1 MSTLTKDQIQQQL
14 KLTDDVFHRLIVAL
28 ERYEAYIE
36 KQRTG
41 EEKNS
46 LVQTAMHSS
55 RDEHDYTL
63 TPTGEVLY
71 RELRLQCVSLNVETV
86 YDDDEISKISNQ
98 LFLEDLLEW
107 YGGREDSIPYNE
119 IDAFAYPIICSV
131 CQLAKSP
138 EEVKTITE
146 NYIRVLPQIEKTG
159 EEIMNGLA
167 AWIKG
172 ADRVQHSMEKNKE
185 EDDDI
190 ITSHRRGNAIDGYY
204 RLFASFIYLF
214 DDVAPAKNLCKI
226 VTDFIPDLASSC
238 KSVNPTAADELYERK
253 KTKEQSE
260 DVDEPIPF
268 ESVVEK
274 SEQEQVSSPT
284 EDWLSKAREL
294 YEILKRIFEK

>member
-1 MSTLTKDQIQQQL
+1 MSTLTKDQIQKQL

-36 KQRTG
+36 QQRTG
-41 EEKNS
+41 DEKSS

-63 TPTGEVLY
+63 TPKGEVLY
-71 RELRLQCVSLNVETV
+71 RELRLQCLTLNVETV
-86 YDDDEISKISNQ
+86 YDDDELSKINNQ

-138 EEVKTITE
+138 EEVKIITE
-146 NYIRVLPQIEKTG
+146 NYIRVLPQIEKTE
-159 EEIMNGLA
+159 EEIMNALA

-172 ADRVQHSMEKNKE
+172 GNRVQHSLEKEK
-185 EDDDI
+185 EDDEDI
-190 ITSHRRGNAIDGYY
+190 ITSHRRGNAIDGYC
-204 RLFASFIYLF
+204 RLFGSFIYLF

-226 VTDFIPDLASSC
+226 VTDFIPALAYSC
-238 KSVNPTAADELYERK
+238 KNVNSTAADEFFERK
-253 KTKEQSE
+253 TKKEHNE
-260 DVDEPIPF
+260 NLDESIPF
-268 ESVVEK
+268 ESVVENN
-274 SEQEQVSSPT
+274 ELEQVSSPM
-284 EDWLSKAREL
+284 EDWLPKAREL
-294 YEILKRIFEK
+294 YEIIGVR